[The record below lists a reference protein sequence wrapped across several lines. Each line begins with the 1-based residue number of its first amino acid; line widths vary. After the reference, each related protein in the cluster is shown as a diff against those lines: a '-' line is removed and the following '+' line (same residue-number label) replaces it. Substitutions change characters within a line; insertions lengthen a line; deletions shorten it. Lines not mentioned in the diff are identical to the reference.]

1 MKKLTTTV
9 SCQPPSATD
18 MELMLKLM
26 DGVNACFTAL
36 ALDCEFTPAP
46 KGLTDL
52 LTGGTRKQIATEVVK
67 CNRVV
72 AYITFPVMG
81 PQAEICFSEGKNIV
95 KKIGIVFG
103 LQTREFFVAWK

>member
-1 MKKLTTTV
+1 
-9 SCQPPSATD
+9 

-26 DGVNACFTAL
+26 EGVNACFAAL

-46 KGLTDL
+46 KGLTNL
-52 LTGGTRKQIATEVVK
+52 LCGDKRKQIASEVVK

-81 PQAEICFSEGKNIV
+81 PQAEISFSEGKNLV
-95 KKIGIVFG
+95 KKIGIVFD
-103 LQTREFFVAWK
+103 LQTQEFFVAWK